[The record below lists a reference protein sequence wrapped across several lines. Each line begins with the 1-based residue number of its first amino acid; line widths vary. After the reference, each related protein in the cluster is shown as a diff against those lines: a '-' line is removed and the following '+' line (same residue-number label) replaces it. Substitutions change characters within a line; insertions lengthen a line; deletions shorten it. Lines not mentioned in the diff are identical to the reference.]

1 MELEIRDPRRK
12 RSIKHRYSVEV
23 LPLVS

>member
-12 RSIKHRYSVEV
+12 RSIIHRYNTII
-23 LPLVS
+23 LPVIA